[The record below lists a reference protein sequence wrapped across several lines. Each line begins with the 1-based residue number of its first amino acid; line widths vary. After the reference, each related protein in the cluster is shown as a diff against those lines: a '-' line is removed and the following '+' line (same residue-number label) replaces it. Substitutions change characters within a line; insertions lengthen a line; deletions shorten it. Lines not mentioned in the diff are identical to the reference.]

1 MPWVYATSDSPLGPF
16 RKADNNPVLQRNT
29 ASGGTV
35 TGTGHNSV
43 TRSKDGKHL
52 YCVYHG
58 RTEATGDERVVFI
71 DEMTIRD
78 GRLTVQGPTTREQ

>member
-1 MPWVYATSDSPLGPF
+1 M
-16 RKADNNPVLQRNT
+16 
-29 ASGGTV
+29 